1 MIVHLNFDGGC
12 RSNPNGPASSGAVL
26 RDAAGLTLIHVG
38 RDIGVG
44 SNNIAEWTGLLIGL
58 EAARNLGATEVCA
71 FGDSELVVKQFNGEY
86 AIRDEKLRA
95 LSIQVSQV
103 ARSFEAGVTVRHI
116 PRKQNAAA
124 DAICTAVLEGT
135 YVPDSSIE
143 DVRAAANADERVA
156 VEFVVEV
163 QMGRDEARR
172 RLEAGA
178 TPAELRRDLGKRAE
192 SSLLLAGTK
201 TGDAFKPARIKG

>member
-26 RDAAGLTLIHVG
+26 RDPAGATLRHVG
-38 RDIGVG
+38 RDIGIG
-44 SNNIAEWTGLLIGL
+44 SNNVAEWTGLLIGL
-58 EAARNLGATEVCA
+58 EAAREIGATEVFA

-95 LSIQVSQV
+95 LSIQVSQI
-103 ARSFEAGVTVRHI
+103 ARTFEAGVTLRHI

-124 DAICTAVLEGT
+124 DAICTAILEGT
-135 YVPDSSIE
+135 YLQDSAID
-143 DVRAAANADERVA
+143 DVRAAVNADERVA

-163 QMGRDEARR
+163 QMNRDEARR
-172 RLEAGA
+172 RLAAGA
-178 TPAELRRDLGKRAE
+178 TPAELRRELGKRAE
-192 SSLLLAGTK
+192 TSLLLAGAK
-201 TGDAFKPARIKG
+201 TGDAFRPARVKG